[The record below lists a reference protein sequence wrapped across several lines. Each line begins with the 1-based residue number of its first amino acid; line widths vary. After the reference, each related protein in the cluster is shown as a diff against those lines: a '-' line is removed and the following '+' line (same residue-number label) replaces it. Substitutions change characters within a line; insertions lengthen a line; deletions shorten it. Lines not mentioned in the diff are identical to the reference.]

1 MFIIF
6 LGIIPLLSII
16 AFITYYTRNNLKL
29 SCHKSPLTYVLASM
43 CSHISCACKG
53 VGNQKTVPTIS
64 ERITKKPSSS
74 IRNLEI
80 KPTGL
85 ISTTNREAINNSSNI
100 INNSI
105 DTNDVNIIEPKRRL
119 SFKNIRGGFK
129 FNSNF
134 RLSRNRIESFDP
146 DSVPSSSNKILPPQN
161 NYDKERNSSET
172 NLVEPKRR
180 MSFKNIKGLK
190 LNTNFKLTKTKTESP
205 DVKCATPGTAETVCA
220 DTDFPTV
227 SVKNLAKQF
236 NSGASSSNC

>member
-16 AFITYYTRNNLKL
+16 AFITYYTRNNLKF
-29 SCHKSPLTYVLASM
+29 SCQKSPLTYVLASM
-43 CSHISCACKG
+43 CQGISCACKG
-53 VGNQKTVPTIS
+53 VGKQKTVPTLS
-64 ERITKKPSSS
+64 ERVSKKPSSS

-105 DTNDVNIIEPKRRL
+105 DTNDINIIEPKRRL
-119 SFKNIRGGFK
+119 SFKNIRGLK
-129 FNSNF
+129 FNTNF
-134 RLSRNRIESFDP
+134 RLSKNKIESLESDTVLI
-146 DSVPSSSNKILPPQN
+146 STNKISPPQN
-161 NYDKERNSSET
+161 NLNKENNSSEV
-172 NLVEPKRR
+172 NLIEPKRR

-190 LNTNFKLTKTKTESP
+190 LNTNFKLSKSKTESP
-205 DVKCATPGTAETVCA
+205 DVKCATPGTTETICSA
-220 DTDFPTV
+220 NEFPTI

-236 NSGASSSNC
+236 NSCSSSSNC